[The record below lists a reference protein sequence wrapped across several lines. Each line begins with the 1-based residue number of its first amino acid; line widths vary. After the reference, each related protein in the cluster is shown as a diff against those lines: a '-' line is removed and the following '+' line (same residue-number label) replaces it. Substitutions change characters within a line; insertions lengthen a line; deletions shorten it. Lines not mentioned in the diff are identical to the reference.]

1 MTQKTIAEFVSQLN
15 SLDVEVFVEGDRDAS
30 LEAMRLRCTAPE
42 GTLTTALRQE
52 LADRKAELV
61 SYLSQEGQR
70 AEGRRQRAKGR
81 GQGQG
86 QKARTHYSPQLP
98 TLDSRLVRKVLFPLL
113 NSACGSSINS
123 LQATLS
129 TMCLLPSA

>member
-61 SYLSQEGQR
+61 SYLSQEVEGRGQKAEGKGQR
-70 AEGRRQRAKGR
+70 AEGR
-81 GQGQG
+81 G

-98 TLDSRLVRKVLFPLL
+98 TPNSRLVRKVPFPLL
-113 NSACGSSINS
+113 SSACGSFISS